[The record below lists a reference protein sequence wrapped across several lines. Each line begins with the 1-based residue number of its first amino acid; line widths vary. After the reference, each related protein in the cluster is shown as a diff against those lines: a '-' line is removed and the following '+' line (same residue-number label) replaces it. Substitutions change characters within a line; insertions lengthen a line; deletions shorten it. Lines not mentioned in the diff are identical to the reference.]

1 MRRIVEL
8 ANEIADKYGGASVFE
23 TAENMGINVW
33 FRNLGSLKGFY
44 LCENGGR
51 YIVINEGLDDRMKAV
66 VCAHELGHDQLHR
79 ELSDGK
85 IREKTLFLEN
95 SKTEREANLF
105 AASLL
110 ISDSEILSE
119 LENENSLEV
128 LAAKLGFPRE
138 IVAYKIEALNC
149 KGGTFNN
156 EEIKNDFLKE

>member
-8 ANEIADKYGGASVFE
+8 ANEIADKYGGASIFE

-33 FRNLGSLKGFY
+33 FRKLGSLKGFY
-44 LCENGGR
+44 LCENGVR

-66 VCAHELGHDQLHR
+66 VCAHELGHDILHR

-85 IREKTLFLEN
+85 IRETTLFLEN

-105 AASLL
+105 AASML
-110 ISDSEILSE
+110 ISDSEILLE
-119 LENENSLEV
+119 LENESSIEA

-138 IVAYKIEALNC
+138 IVSYKLEALNSG
-149 KGGTFNN
+149 GGTFNITQ
-156 EEIKNDFLKE
+156 IKNDFLKE